1 MGFLQRNKRTVFGC
15 VLALIAVITIVSLV
29 TKAQNMSGPSV
40 KPGEYVRNDFN
51 LATPSDSKSVT
62 TGNSETNNQVISSG
76 ITPEPKIETI
86 QTIQTSSLTKFVA
99 GPTHTTYGP
108 FWALA
113 NGDVWVYTGNNTSR
127 DTWLQNN
134 SIAVPLN
141 VYKGDN
147 LNTPVTVIDTMGIPP
162 RNVVSID
169 NLRVL
174 VAYGFDVLPT
184 VVKLYRR
191 VTTSSTYVEQEGAWA
206 SHQENI
212 GGLRGFSIP
221 ARIKGSFGDRMMVRY
236 GYIYITGSEYSP
248 ETKNGVV
255 YVYDLAMQFIK
266 LLVDPK
272 MVALLV
278 AGYEYE
284 KGGQDF
290 GASMDV
296 TPDGKLLVIGC
307 PYGDI
312 KNTSITF
319 PGSQQSMPNGFFML
333 FEQWV
338 AKTDPLDDYYYLGR
352 ITIPSEGFGNVVKF
366 MSNHFVMVATTSD
379 NILYVFY
386 IASQA
391 IPKLMTRITFP
402 YRVMAIYSE
411 NLIQTSGKLYY
422 VDWQKPLVNSATNL
436 FGTLVIRDSLNGIW
450 KYNGSILLSDQTS
463 FTINV

>member
-1 MGFLQRNKRTVFGC
+1 MGFFQRNKRVVFGC
-15 VLALIAVITIVSLV
+15 VLALIAVITIVSLI
-29 TKAQNMSGPSV
+29 TKAQNMSGPEV

-51 LATPSDSKSVT
+51 FATPSDSKSVT

-76 ITPEPKIETI
+76 IIPEKKVETM
-86 QTIQTSSLTKFVA
+86 QTIGTSALTKFVA
-99 GPTHTTYGP
+99 GPTHLTYGP
-108 FWALA
+108 FWALS
-113 NGDVWVYTGNNTSR
+113 NGDVWVYTGDNNSRNAWLSNNNT
-127 DTWLQNN
+127 
-134 SIAVPLN
+134 IVALN
-141 VYKGDN
+141 VYKSGS
-147 LNTPVTVIDTMGIPP
+147 LGTPVTIINTMGIPP
-162 RNVVSID
+162 RNVVAID
-169 NLRVL
+169 NLQVL
-174 VAYGFDVLPT
+174 VAYGFDTLPT
-184 VVKLYRR
+184 VVKLYQRA
-191 VTTSSTYVEQEGAWA
+191 TTSATYVEQEGAWA
-206 SHQENI
+206 SHEENI
-212 GGLRGFSIP
+212 GGLRGFSVP
-221 ARIKGSFGDRMMVRY
+221 ARIRGSFGDRMMVKH
-236 GYIYITGSEYSP
+236 GHVYITGSEYSP

-255 YVYDLAMQFIK
+255 YVYDLTMQFIK

-272 MVALLV
+272 LVALLV

-296 TPDGKLLVIGC
+296 TPDGKLLVVGC

-312 KNTSITF
+312 KSTSITF

-333 FEQWV
+333 FEEWV

-352 ITIPSEGFGNVVKF
+352 ITVPASGFGNVVKF
-366 MSNHFVMVATTSD
+366 MSNYFLMVATTSD

-402 YRVMAIYSE
+402 YRVTAIYSQ
-411 NLIQTSGKLYY
+411 NLIQTSGSLYY

-436 FGTLVIRDSLNGIW
+436 FGTLVIRDSLSGVW